1 MSEPESAAGSL
12 RRAGNYFILSAAEAA
27 GKLFNFAAF
36 THLGRTLGPEQYGLL
51 EFTLAVMAFFTLAAD
66 MGLSVWGAR
75 EVAKNPGTTQRLV
88 GEIVWLRAALSLASA
103 AVVFAGVQWLPRPQA
118 ARYLFYLY
126 GASLLLSPLLVQWY
140 FQGREEMRWVA
151 AASVLRNGV
160 FASLVLA
167 SVRPASPLWQVGWI
181 ECAAVA
187 AAGTMCAAV
196 AQRQFGV
203 SLFRVRPGWDA
214 GWRRLREAAPVGLA
228 ELTWACM
235 WYLPTTLLGIWRADA
250 PLGWFGASHRVVMA
264 LHTFVW
270 LYFYNLLPA
279 ISRSAASSRAL
290 PALMTDSLRI
300 TAWGSF
306 SVVLLLGLP
315 AHSLLPLAFGDA
327 FAGGALVLAALVW
340 MIPVTVLSGH
350 YRYLLIASGLQKW
363 LLAST
368 TAGALSCAAGGL
380 LLIPR
385 WGAEGAAGCLLAGAL
400 VDLACAYGFVRR
412 RLIRLPFL
420 PALWRPLLALGI
432 AGLAFLLVK
441 TGAGLPAATALAA
454 AIYGA
459 LVLICERELLG
470 RWLASLRDRSSAW

>member
-1 MSEPESAAGSL
+1 M
-12 RRAGNYFILSAAEAA
+12 RRAGNYLILSAAEAA

-66 MGLSVWGAR
+66 MGLSVCGAR
-75 EVAKNPGTTQRLV
+75 EVAKNPRTTQRLV

-103 AVVFAGVQWLPRPQA
+103 GVVFAGVEWLPKPQA
-118 ARYLFYLY
+118 ARYLFHLY

-160 FASLVLA
+160 FAALVLA
-167 SVRPASPLWQVGWI
+167 WVRPGSPLWRVGWI
-181 ECAAVA
+181 ECAAAGA
-187 AAGTMCAAV
+187 AAMLCAAV
-196 AQRQFGV
+196 AQRRFGV
-203 SLFRVRPGWDA
+203 SLFRARPVWNA
-214 GWRRLREAAPVGLA
+214 GWKRLREAAPVGLA

-235 WYLPTTLLGIWRADA
+235 WYLPTTLLGFWRADA
-250 PLGWFGASHRVVMA
+250 SLGWFGASHRVVMA

-279 ISRSAASSRAL
+279 ISRSAASSQAL
-290 PALMTDSLRI
+290 PALMSDSLRV
-300 TAWGSF
+300 TAWGSL

-315 AHSLLPLAFGDA
+315 AYALLPLAFGNA
-327 FAGGALVLAALVW
+327 FAGGGPVLAALVG
-340 MIPVTVLSGH
+340 MIPLTMLSGH

-363 LLAST
+363 LLMST
-368 TAGALSCAAGGL
+368 TAGALSSAAAGL
-380 LLIPR
+380 FLIPR

-400 VDLACAYGFVRR
+400 VDLACAYSLVRR

-420 PALWRPLLALGI
+420 PALWRPLLALGV
-432 AGLAFLLVK
+432 AGLAFVLVK
-441 TGAGLPAATALAA
+441 NVAGLLAAMALPAAV
-454 AIYGA
+454 YGA
-459 LVLICERELLG
+459 LALICERELLG
-470 RWLASLRDRSSAW
+470 RWLASMRGRNSGW